1 MLLCFLADED
11 INKISFLELEGSDLN
26 EMGLKIGQQK
36 AVMRIIKVL
45 KSPSKISWFIIFLF
59 INVLNQGIY

>member
-36 AVMRIIKVL
+36 AVMRIIKV
-45 KSPSKISWFIIFLF
+45 
-59 INVLNQGIY
+59 